1 MHTASRGNPVLLIH
15 GIFIN
20 SAVFHK
26 MSAYLTDLGWE
37 VHALDL
43 PIHDTTLG
51 LDRLAERVADY
62 ANKKFGQEQPLDIV
76 GFSMGG
82 LVSRYYVQ
90 RLGGIERVQRLVAIS
105 SPHNGTWT
113 ANCLESLTSVQM
125 RPGSAF
131 LNDLNGDVGMLER
144 LNFTSIWT
152 DWDFIIVPAASS
164 QMPVGKE
171 VKVPVFAHP
180 LMPWHPKTLEAV
192 AEALRVPVKPHRPL
206 VRTLERQKSLQ
217 GGSNI

>member
-1 MHTASRGNPVLLIH
+1 MHSASHRNPVLLIH

-26 MSAYLTDLGWE
+26 MSAYLTELGWD

-43 PIHDTTLG
+43 PIHDTTQG
-51 LDRLAERVADY
+51 LEQMAERVADY
-62 ANKKFGQEQPLDIV
+62 ANNKFGREQPLDIV

-90 RLGGIERVQRLVAIS
+90 RLGGIERVERLVAIS

-131 LNDLNGDVGMLER
+131 LKDLNGDAGMLER

-180 LMPWHPKTLEAV
+180 LMLWHPKTLEAV
-192 AEALRVPVKPHRPL
+192 AETLRVPVKPDRQL
-206 VRTLERQKSLQ
+206 VRTLERQK
-217 GGSNI
+217 

>member
-1 MHTASRGNPVLLIH
+1 MHSASRRNPVLLIH
-15 GIFIN
+15 GFFIN
-20 SAVFHK
+20 SVIFHK
-26 MSAYLTDLGWE
+26 LFAYLTDMGWK
-37 VHALDL
+37 VHAFDL
-43 PIHDTTLG
+43 TANDNNQG
-51 LDRLAERVADY
+51 LERLAEQVADY
-62 ANKKFGQEQPLDIV
+62 ANNKFGRERNLDIV

-90 RLGGIERVQRLVAIS
+90 RLGGIERVQRLIAIS
-105 SPHNGTWT
+105 SPHNGTWM
-113 ANCLESLTSVQM
+113 AHCLESLTCVQM

-131 LNDLNGDVGMLER
+131 LEDLNGDAGMLER

-152 DWDFIIVPAASS
+152 NWDFIIVPATSS

-180 LMPWHPKTLEAV
+180 LMLWHPKTLEAV
-192 AEALRVPVKPHRPL
+192 AEALRVPVKPDRQL